1 MNVGVVLP
9 GFSASEEDWCIP
21 ALASLI
27 RRLGERHR
35 VRVVS
40 LRYPYERKRYSVFG
54 TEVHALG
61 GARVQGLRKFPL
73 LVRALATL
81 GREHRHR
88 PFDVLHAFWADE
100 PGWVTV
106 QAGRWLGVPSL
117 VTLLGGELV
126 AHPEIGYGG
135 GLSRIN
141 RRLAKVALE
150 RASLVS
156 VGSSHLARLAK
167 PCAARTTW
175 LPIGVDLER
184 FHPASKAGETSP
196 LEGGI
201 KLLHV
206 ASLVPVKGQDSLL
219 RAFEK
224 VTLSIPDAVLHLVG
238 RGPLRESLEC
248 LAGELGI
255 RERVHFHGA
264 VPHYHLPAYYRAA
277 DLCVMSSLH
286 EGQEWVTQEAAACG
300 RATIGTR
307 VGVVPDLEPASVA
320 VPVGDVDALAH
331 ALRRLL
337 PDRDRLRAM
346 GEAARLRVE
355 QDYSL
360 RDTVERLGLLYTEL
374 SSRGEARALA
384 PRSVQT

>member
-40 LRYPYERKRYSVFG
+40 LRYPYQRKRYSVFG
-54 TEVHALG
+54 VEVHALG

-73 LVRALATL
+73 LARALATL

-100 PGWVTV
+100 PGWVAV
-106 QAGRWLGVPSL
+106 QAGRWLRVPSL

-126 AHPEIGYGG
+126 SRPEIGYGG

-141 RRLAKVALE
+141 RRRAKRALE
-150 RASLVS
+150 GASLVS

-167 PCAARTTW
+167 PRAARTEW

-184 FHPASKAGETSP
+184 FHPASKAGDTSP

-219 RAFEK
+219 RAFQK
-224 VTLSIPDAVLHLVG
+224 ATLNIPDAVLHFVG
-238 RGPLRESLEC
+238 GGPLRESLER

-264 VPHYHLPAYYRAA
+264 VPHHRLPAYYRAA

-300 RATIGTR
+300 RTTVGTR
-307 VGVVPDLEPASVA
+307 VGVVPDLEPATVA
-320 VPVGDVDALAH
+320 VPVGDVEALAH

-337 PDRDRLRAM
+337 PDRERLRAM

-360 RDTVERLGLLYTEL
+360 RDTLERLGLLYTEL
-374 SSRGEARALA
+374 SSRGPARALA